1 MLDGSVPVKYGL
13 RLNSEM
19 KYWDLKKQ
27 LSDLCALDPE
37 LMLIC
42 ELSNS
47 QIRCI
52 LVNEKKIEPS
62 TACELYVYELPKFD
76 NMLVRSRAGSEL
88 AINIEKGLKDIQRTP
103 GRGRQCTFDSL
114 EHYFEL
120 FDYNFYYHFLT
131 LPSCVA
137 LFSFRGYV
145 VWHNRRYTGLEFW
158 QTR

>member
-103 GRGRQCTFDSL
+103 GRGRQCVASL
-114 EHYFEL
+114 VHIRFAG
-120 FDYNFYYHFLT
+120 
-131 LPSCVA
+131 A
-137 LFSFRGYV
+137 LFRIV
-145 VWHNRRYTGLEFW
+145 
-158 QTR
+158 

>member
-13 RLNSEM
+13 RLNSDV

-27 LSDLCALDPE
+27 LSELCGLDPE

-52 LVNEKKIEPS
+52 FPNEQKIKPS

-103 GRGRQCTFDSL
+103 GKFDARSCSS
-114 EHYFEL
+114 F
-120 FDYNFYYHFLT
+120 FDCLIVTFYYHV
-131 LPSCVA
+131 SQSAIV
-137 LFSFRGYV
+137 
-145 VWHNRRYTGLEFW
+145 
-158 QTR
+158 